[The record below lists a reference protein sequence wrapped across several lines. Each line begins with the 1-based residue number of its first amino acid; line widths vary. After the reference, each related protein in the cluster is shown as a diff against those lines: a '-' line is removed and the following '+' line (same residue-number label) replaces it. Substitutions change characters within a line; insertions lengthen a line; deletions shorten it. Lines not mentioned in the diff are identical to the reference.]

1 MTAHFRKIALSLAR
15 TKGKPE
21 GSDRDG
27 YTFVAPL
34 TEAGKIDVEAWKGE
48 RGRCFVHRIR
58 DGGVDE
64 HGVLTHRPGGV
75 GGATW
80 AFEYPH
86 QQSDD
91 EEQGYRFGDHIF
103 APGEYVSI
111 RDEDGELLT
120 YRVTSVTPA

>member
-1 MTAHFRKIALSLAR
+1 MSMKRIHLVLAR
-15 TKGKPE
+15 GKGNPE

-34 TEAGKIDVEAWKGE
+34 DAAGKISLDEWKAE

-58 DGGVDE
+58 DGVVEERGLLV
-64 HGVLTHRPGGV
+64 HRAGGH

-80 AFEYPH
+80 AFDYDLNDTD
-86 QQSDD
+86 DD
-91 EEQGYRFGDHIF
+91 EEGYRLGDHVF

-111 RDEDGELLT
+111 RDEDGEMLT
-120 YRVTSVTPA
+120 YKVKSVEAA